1 MRRMTHTAPRRE
13 PVPVLTRQHL
23 RVQDATVARL
33 QDVVDQA
40 ERYLAAHPDRIEG
53 AARDKLCPCG
63 IAAAQCRCPL
73 WSDVHARRAG

>member
-1 MRRMTHTAPRRE
+1 MNHRPRPHE
-13 PVPVLTRQHL
+13 PTPVLTRQHL

-33 QDVVDQA
+33 QDAVDQA

-63 IAAAQCRCPL
+63 IRERDCQCPL
-73 WSDVHARRAG
+73 RRTR